1 MQTLFRVILSFLV
14 GTALFG
20 IGVGA
25 GYFLNDSLSPNTQP
39 TANAEQDFALFW
51 EVWNLVEEKFYDQPE
66 LNSTVTYGA
75 IRGALNSLEDPYT
88 VFVEPQ
94 PRALERA
101 RLEGQF
107 GGIGAYVSR
116 DEEGRVLLDPMV
128 NSPSEQ
134 AGLQTND
141 ILLKVDDADIL
152 TEMTT
157 DEIVL
162 LIRGEVDTQV
172 VLTVE
177 REGEANPIVLTIT
190 RAIIET
196 PSVEWRMTEEDDTIG
211 YIRISLFSG
220 RTNTELDRAF
230 EDLREAGAEKYIIDL
245 RGNGGGY
252 LEAAIDV
259 ASRFLEGGVV
269 LNEDRRGEDPTSYR
283 VRNGGKVLDAPLVLL
298 VDGGTASASEIVAG
312 ALQDYNRATLIGE
325 TTFGKGSVQLVY
337 DLSDESS
344 LHVTVAKWF
353 TPENNIIDGV
363 GLSPDI
369 EVLFSEEDHTNGTD
383 PQYQRAVEH
392 LQAS

>member
-20 IGVGA
+20 FGVGA

-66 LNSTVTYGA
+66 LNTAVTYGA
-75 IRGALNSLEDPYT
+75 IRGALDSLEDPYT

-162 LIRGEVDTQV
+162 LIRGEVDTEV

-269 LNEDRRGEDPTSYR
+269 LNEDRRGEDPKAYR